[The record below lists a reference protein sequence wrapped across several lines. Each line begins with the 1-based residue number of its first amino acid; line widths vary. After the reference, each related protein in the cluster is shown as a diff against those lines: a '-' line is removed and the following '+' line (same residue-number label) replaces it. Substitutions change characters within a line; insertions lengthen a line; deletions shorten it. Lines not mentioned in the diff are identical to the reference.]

1 MSNLKGNRTEYS
13 GSSPYNQL
21 EFFVQNIIKSAV
33 NTAIPVKVQAVYP
46 GSAGK
51 AGFVDVL
58 PLIESYDGFG
68 NAIPSQTI
76 FKIPYS
82 RIQGGVA
89 ALIIDPAIGDIGLAV
104 FAQQDST
111 NLSENPQKPLSKRC
125 FSMADGFYI
134 GGFLNQNPEI
144 FLELKQDKTANL
156 ICPESL
162 TVQAKA
168 INFSCDTMTVNA
180 SQAVNFITP
189 IMQVSGN
196 LSTGTGGAGG
206 TVEVNGSMNVTED
219 VTASGISLNSHTHTA
234 PDGETGGPH

>member
-46 GSAGK
+46 DGSGK

-89 ALIIDPAIGDIGLAV
+89 ALIIDPVAGDIGLAV

-134 GGFLNQNPEI
+134 GGFLNQQPEI

-156 ICPESL
+156 VCPEKL
-162 TVQAKA
+162 TVQAKS
-168 INFSCDTMTVNA
+168 IDFNCNTMTVNA
-180 SQAVNFITP
+180 SQAVNIITP

-196 LSTGTGGAGG
+196 LSTGTGGSGG

>member
-13 GSSPYNQL
+13 GSSPYNQFD
-21 EFFVQNIIKSAV
+21 FFVQNLIKSTV
-33 NTAIPVKVQAVYP
+33 NTAIPVKVLAVYP
-46 GSAGK
+46 DTSGK

-58 PLIESYDGFG
+58 PLIQSYDGFG

-82 RIQGGVA
+82 RIQGGIA
-89 ALIIDPAIGDIGLAV
+89 ALIIDPVAGDIGLAV

-111 NLSENPQKPLSKRC
+111 NLSAEPQKPLSKRC

-134 GGFLNQNPEI
+134 GGFLNQQPEI
-144 FLELKQDKTANL
+144 YLELKQDKTANL
-156 ICPESL
+156 VCPEKL

-168 INFSCDTMTVNA
+168 INFNCDTMTVNA
-180 SQAVNFITP
+180 SQAVNINTP

-196 LSTGTGGAGG
+196 LSTGTGGTGG
-206 TVEVNGSMNVTED
+206 TVQVNGSMNVTED

-234 PDGETGGPH
+234 PDGETSGPH